1 MLPIDTRSSLGSSV
15 GVTNAKDSILDQ
27 NSLNS
32 IKTMGR
38 AKDPQAMRELSKKFE
53 AMFVSQ
59 MLKTM
64 REANDVFAEGS
75 YMDSSEQ
82 NFHREMM
89 DQQLVLNLTS
99 GRGIGLADQFYR
111 NMMRDYGQNLN
122 APQAAS
128 GQPDSSQNNLPQS
141 LINSSL
147 SAKPLF
153 KPVTDQGAGDSTA
166 QASAS
171 LDAFLQAY
179 YDNSS
184 SADSAQSP
192 STQIYL
198 KGGKTSVSPSQQ
210 KFIASIRP
218 HAEQAAKALNVSPEV
233 IMAQAALETGWG
245 KHVIHTQN
253 GQNSFNLFNIK
264 AGGAWSGDSIN
275 VSTLEYKGNKANL
288 ERGDFRKY
296 NSYAESFADYVKL
309 LQNNDRYQ
317 QALQAGTNSAAY
329 AQALQDAGY
338 ATDPDY
344 AAKIRELLSNDL
356 INAEDNSADGNSLLN
371 LASAPGMHLVE

>member
-15 GVTNAKDSILDQ
+15 GATNAKDSILDQ

-111 NMMRDYGQNLN
+111 NMMRDYGQGMNV
-122 APQAAS
+122 PQATS
-128 GQPDSSQNNLPQS
+128 GQLDSNQNNLPQG

-147 SAKPLF
+147 SARSRLN
-153 KPVTDQGAGDSTA
+153 PVTDQGAGDSAA

-171 LDAFLQAY
+171 LDAFLQSY
-179 YDNSS
+179 YAHSS
-184 SADSAQSP
+184 SED
-192 STQIYL
+192 STQQASVHL
-198 KGGKTSVSPSQQ
+198 KGGKTSVSKSQEN
-210 KFIASIRP
+210 FIASIRP
-218 HAEQAAKALNVSPEV
+218 HAEQAAKALNISPEV

-275 VSTLEYKGNKANL
+275 VSTLEYKGNKANI
-288 ERGDFRKY
+288 ERADFRKY

-356 INAEDNSADGNSLLN
+356 INTEDNSTDGSSLLN
-371 LASAPGMHLVE
+371 LASAPGVHLVE